1 MFEELIKLKKKNQVG
16 EIKQKLVEEEKETR
30 FDQILDKFISFEIQ
44 FILLK
49 YLDYFCIVFNQQ
61 LHDTKI

>member
-30 FDQILDKFISFEIQ
+30 FDQILDKFISFEIHR
-44 FILLK
+44 FI
-49 YLDYFCIVFNQQ
+49 
-61 LHDTKI
+61 KIS